1 MTGQSSQFPAYRM
14 DERTNREVVDE
25 DAAIAYLATLAG
37 RDDLKARGERVSLLR
52 ALGRLDE
59 AAREGETAVVQAR
72 RQGTSRQQI
81 ASLLR
86 LAHVRQWRREWATA
100 DELFAD
106 ALRQAEELG
115 EPLMLAFAQ
124 QHAGRNHV
132 DQGRHAEAVACFR
145 AALALRE
152 AHDAPADQLEST
164 RGALA
169 AAERRLGGAG
179 GDQAPG

>member
-1 MTGQSSQFPAYRM
+1 VPDATSLVGSLAVTAAGGQFPSYRM

-25 DAAIAYLATLAG
+25 DAAFAYLATLAD
-37 RDDLKARGERVSLLR
+37 RDDLTARGERVSLLR
-52 ALGRLDE
+52 VLGRL
-59 AAREGETAVVQAR
+59 
-72 RQGTSRQQI
+72 
-81 ASLLR
+81 
-86 LAHVRQWRREWATA
+86 VRQWRQEWATA
-100 DELFAD
+100 DELFGD
-106 ALRQAEELG
+106 ALLQAEELG
-115 EPLMLAFAQ
+115 EPLMLAFAH

-169 AAERRLGGAG
+169 AAAERRLGGAG
-179 GDQAPG
+179 GDHAPG